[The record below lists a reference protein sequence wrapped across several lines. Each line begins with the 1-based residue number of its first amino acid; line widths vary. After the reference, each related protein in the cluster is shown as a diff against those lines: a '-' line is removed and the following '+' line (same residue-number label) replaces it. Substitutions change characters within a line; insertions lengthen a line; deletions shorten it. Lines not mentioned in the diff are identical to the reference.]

1 MKKAK
6 PSEKIVST
14 ILDSKL
20 VVVAIVFMLFHGVD
34 AWEASGSNRILQ
46 NLSTSIKRQFVE
58 IVLEQ

>member
-20 VVVAIVFMLFHGVD
+20 VVVAIVFMLLIKLF
-34 AWEASGSNRILQ
+34 IL
-46 NLSTSIKRQFVE
+46 
-58 IVLEQ
+58 